1 MQIEQKDGKI
11 HFFFEKEAKT
21 EQEEEAQKKAI
32 FSAVEEIQKMKKI
45 EKKIDWKFTII
56 ACLFFCT
63 ALGFHYYS
71 KKIENKPQYIQ
82 QIQNE
87 NLEIEQDIEKQILN
101 RKAEELG
108 FQKLHENN
116 PDIVDYLN
124 LYILPQ
130 TALYEL
136 ETEKT
141 TIYKGVPFSTPALK
155 LRDGK
160 TVFELQKQKYYI
172 KD

>member
-11 HFFFEKEAKT
+11 RFFFEKKAKT

-32 FSAVEEIQKMKKI
+32 FSAIEEIQKMKKI

-56 ACLFFCT
+56 ACLFFAT
-63 ALGFHYYS
+63 ALGLHYYS
-71 KKIENKPQYIQ
+71 KKVENKPQYIE
-82 QIQNE
+82 QIQAQ
-87 NLEIEQDIEKQILN
+87 NLEIEQDIEKQILD

-116 PDIVDYLN
+116 PDIVDYVN

-130 TALYEL
+130 TVIYEL
-136 ETEKT
+136 ETEKASN
-141 TIYKGVPFSTPALK
+141 YKGVAVSTPALK

-160 TVFELQKQKYYI
+160 TVFTLKNVKYYI